1 MCPDSGSNELFP
13 NLYGGCWSEALCCFS
28 GGRPFLPSRLLKPA
42 QTNFSIE
49 ETAQAGP
56 DAAVPGPPRCLT
68 APVRP
73 ASTQPSRPE
82 AAVLAAG
89 QPRGRGAGRKSR
101 LGWGGSPGLKA
112 QSRGLPRSGPEA
124 PSHWG
129 GTGGLGAARSQVIQG
144 PKCQPRGLQA
154 EGFRDALCTG
164 PPPPPPSSTLG
175 SLGWDQAFSSQS
187 AAARWTFRLFPCL
200 GYCE

>member
-1 MCPDSGSNELFP
+1 MAYY
-13 NLYGGCWSEALCCFS
+13 LYGGCWSEALCCFS

-129 GTGGLGAARSQVIQG
+129 AQEVSGQRGPRSYRVPSASRGGSRQRAFGMHFALGHPRPLPPALWGHWDGTK
-144 PKCQPRGLQA
+144 P
-154 EGFRDALCTG
+154 
-164 PPPPPPSSTLG
+164 
-175 SLGWDQAFSSQS
+175 S
-187 AAARWTFRLFPCL
+187 AANQRPHWSLSP
-200 GYCE
+200 EP